1 MKLPVR
7 FILLIMTVTLFCSSA
22 YPQAE
27 NVPTVNPVYVFLKRM
42 EVKGIIERY
51 RDAILPLSRRQVA
64 EYLVAVKAK
73 EDLLTQVERDQL
85 SDYSLEFQYDITHST
100 EGFYNFLDF
109 GEPDVGSMAN
119 QLFMSERQKFL
130 YAYTDSNATLFVDG
144 LATID
149 ARRSTGDALHGQNA
163 EFIQLGGR
171 MRGTVYNKVGY
182 YIQGTNAAFW
192 GSRAVLLRD
201 NILSQ
206 AYTLVHD
213 AEVQNFDFSEGYVR
227 YDGNILSAEIGQER
241 MLWGT
246 GYGNKLILSDN
257 PRVFPFI
264 RLDAEYKSLKY
275 TFLHAW
281 LLGTRSNLVF
291 SLPSDTSA
299 KFVEPLDAD
308 KYLAAHRLEL
318 SFPSLFD
325 IGFQE
330 MIIYSN
336 RSIDGAYLNPLILL
350 ESAQRSRDERD
361 NNFWAFDIKTHF
373 LKNVQLQASIDFDD
387 IFLKEWFKNN
397 WDNKDAFQVGMMF
410 TDPLGVSNATFA
422 VEYSHIEP
430 FTFSHGRSRDDNYGS
445 DGRILGD
452 SIGPNAESWF
462 FRLDD
467 MLTHKLSASLR
478 FQIQRHGRNVYDAQG
493 RLIQNVG
500 GDYLQPHRDTD
511 PEQKDWLGGDL
522 VRTYIGQV
530 YVTYQIVHQIF
541 LDVHYQYTHEINVGL
556 STENVN
562 QDFGGDIRF
571 DF

>member
-1 MKLPVR
+1 MKHIAVLV
-7 FILLIMTVTLFCSSA
+7 LLTIATILFCSSA
-22 YPQAE
+22 FSQAE
-27 NVPTVNPVYVFLKRM
+27 NVATVDPVYVFLKRM
-42 EVKGIIERY
+42 EVKGIIQHF

-64 EYLVAVKAK
+64 GFLVGVKGK
-73 EDLLTQVERDQL
+73 EELLTQVERDELGDFFLQFQYEIIH
-85 SDYSLEFQYDITHST
+85 STDGVYSL
-100 EGFYNFLDF
+100 LDF
-109 GEPDVGSMAN
+109 DEPDVGSMAN
-119 QLFMSERQKFL
+119 RLFLSEGQKYL
-130 YAYTDSNATLFVDG
+130 YAYTDTNTTFFVDG

-163 EFIQLGGR
+163 EFLQLGGR
-171 MRGTVYNKVGY
+171 MRGTIYNKVGY

-206 AYTLVHD
+206 AYTLVND
-213 AEVQNFDFSEGYVR
+213 PEVQNFDFSEGYVR

-241 MLWGT
+241 ILWGT
-246 GYGNKLILSDN
+246 GYGSKIILSDN

-264 RLDAEYKSLKY
+264 RLDAEYKALKY

-281 LLGTRSNLVF
+281 LLGTRSSLTF
-291 SLPSDTSA
+291 TLPSDTSA
-299 KFVEPLDAD
+299 KFIEPLNAD

-330 MIIYSN
+330 IIIYSN
-336 RSIDGAYLNPLILL
+336 RSVDGAYLNPLILL

-373 LKNVQLQASIDFDD
+373 MNNVQLQASIDFDD
-387 IFLKEWFKNN
+387 IFLKEWFKND
-397 WDNKDAFQVGMMF
+397 WDNKDAFQVGLMF
-410 TDPLGVSNATFA
+410 TDPLGVSNTTFA

-467 MLTHKLSASLR
+467 MLTHKLSASVR
-478 FQIQRHGRNVYDAQG
+478 FQIQRHGTNIYNAQG
-493 RLIQNVG
+493 QLIENVG

-522 VRTYIGQV
+522 IRTYIGQF
-530 YVTYQIVHQIF
+530 YLTYQIVHQIYI
-541 LDVHYQYTHEINVGL
+541 DVHYQYTHQINDGL
-556 STENVN
+556 GTQSRD
-562 QDFGGDIRF
+562 QDFGADIRF
-571 DF
+571 DI

>member
-1 MKLPVR
+1 
-7 FILLIMTVTLFCSSA
+7 
-22 YPQAE
+22 
-27 NVPTVNPVYVFLKRM
+27 
-42 EVKGIIERY
+42 
-51 RDAILPLSRRQVA
+51 
-64 EYLVAVKAK
+64 
-73 EDLLTQVERDQL
+73 
-85 SDYSLEFQYDITHST
+85 
-100 EGFYNFLDF
+100 
-109 GEPDVGSMAN
+109 
-119 QLFMSERQKFL
+119 
-130 YAYTDSNATLFVDG
+130 
-144 LATID
+144 
-149 ARRSTGDALHGQNA
+149 
-163 EFIQLGGR
+163 
-171 MRGTVYNKVGY
+171 
-182 YIQGTNAAFW
+182 
-192 GSRAVLLRD
+192 
-201 NILSQ
+201 
-206 AYTLVHD
+206 
-213 AEVQNFDFSEGYVR
+213 
-227 YDGNILSAEIGQER
+227 

-246 GYGNKLILSDN
+246 GYGSKIILSDN

-281 LLGTRSNLVF
+281 LLGTRSYLDF

-299 KFVEPLDAD
+299 KFVEPLNAD

-350 ESAQRSRDERD
+350 ESAQRSREERD

-387 IFLKEWFKNN
+387 IFLKEWFKNY
-397 WDNKDAFQVGMMF
+397 WDNKDAFQVGLMF
-410 TDPLGVSNATFA
+410 MDPLGVSNTTFA

-430 FTFSHGRSRDDNYGS
+430 FTFSHSRSRDDNYGS

-478 FQIQRHGRNVYDAQG
+478 FQIQRHGRNVYNAQG
-493 RLIQNVG
+493 QLIENVG
-500 GDYLQPHRDTD
+500 GDYLQPHRATD
-511 PEQKDWLGGDL
+511 PEMKDWLGGDM

-541 LDVHYQYTHEINVGL
+541 IDVHYQYTHEINVGL
-556 STENVN
+556 STENRD
-562 QDFGGDIRF
+562 QDFGADIRF
-571 DF
+571 DI